1 VKQLGPA
8 RGIILARGWRRV
20 LTAFLAGAA
29 STLAMAPI
37 NLWPVMF
44 LTFPPLVWL
53 LDGLRPT
60 VAPLPGKVGWGDVRD
75 CISGAFAIGWCFGFG
90 YFLAGLYWIGS
101 AFLVDAKTF
110 GWLLPFAVTLLP
122 AYLAVF
128 TGLGLVA
135 ARLLWTPS
143 RFRVLT
149 LAATLSSAEWLRGH
163 MFTGF
168 PWNAFGYALT
178 TPLPL
183 AECVAIFGI
192 WGLTFVAVAVFASPA
207 LLADVRRR
215 SLAPLAMAGCALAL
229 LAAYGAVRLA
239 SNPTE
244 MVDGVRLRIMQ
255 PNIPQDE
262 RFSYAAKAQ
271 IMNRYVLMSQQADA
285 RVPPPYSYSRPWGR
299 GSLAGLPPSYTPPL
313 SNPPTQAGEG
323 RVREAGEAG
332 EGAGMP
338 AVPGRDGSV
347 GDPSGLHGVTHLIW
361 PESAFPFFLAREP
374 DALSVIAGMLGPDTT
389 LITGAARPAGPTPG
403 QGVKHAYNSVYV
415 IDHSGSILANYDKLH
430 LVPFGEYLPFQDLL
444 ERAGLTQ
451 LTNVPGGF
459 LPGTQRRKIAVPGAP
474 DMLPLIC
481 YEAIF
486 PAEAVPPGERPG
498 WLLNVTN
505 DAWFGIS
512 AGPYQHFQQ
521 ARVRAIEEG
530 LPLVRAANSGI
541 SAVVDPLG
549 RVIAA
554 LSLGHEGVLDEGLPR
569 AAPITIYARAG
580 DLLFLLLVVGVIAVS
595 LFILPKRESP
605 VRRHHRAN
613 L

>member
-1 VKQLGPA
+1 MKRFSPA
-8 RGIILARGWRRV
+8 NTVTLASGWCRV
-20 LTAFLAGAA
+20 LVAFLAGAA
-29 STLAMAPI
+29 STLALAPI
-37 NLWPVMF
+37 NAWPVMF
-44 LTFPPLVWL
+44 VTFPPLVWL
-53 LDGLRPT
+53 LDGTGAARQ
-60 VAPLPGKVGWGDVRD
+60 AGIGA
-75 CISGAFAIGWCFGFG
+75 AFAIGWWFGFG
-90 YFLAGLYWIGS
+90 YFLGGLYWVGS

-110 GWLLPFAVTLLP
+110 GWLLPFAVTMLP
-122 AYLAVF
+122 AGLAVF
-128 TGLGLVA
+128 TGIGFVV

-149 LAATLSSAEWLRGH
+149 LAAALSSAEWLRGH

-192 WGLTFVAVAVFASPA
+192 WGLTFVAVAVFATPA
-207 LLADVRRR
+207 VLADAARR
-215 SLAPLAMAGCALAL
+215 SLTPVALAGCTLAT
-229 LAAYGAVRLA
+229 LAAYGGLRLA

-244 MVDGVRLRIMQ
+244 MVDSVRLRIMQ

-271 IMNRYVLMSQQADA
+271 IMNRYVLMSQRAGGA
-285 RVPPPYSYSRPWGR
+285 VPPPN
-299 GSLAGLPPSYTPPL
+299 PL
-313 SNPPTQAGEG
+313 SRAGEG
-323 RVREAGEAG
+323 RAG
-332 EGAGMP
+332 
-338 AVPGRDGSV
+338 DSN
-347 GDPSGLHGVTHLIW
+347 GLRGVTHLIW
-361 PESAFPFFLAREP
+361 PESAFPFFLTREP
-374 DALSVIAGMLGPDTT
+374 DALSMIADMLAPNTT
-389 LITGAARPAGPTPG
+389 LIAGAARPAESAAGG
-403 QGVKHAYNSVYV
+403 GEKRAYNSLFV
-415 IDHSGSILANYDKLH
+415 IDRSGSILATYDKLH

-459 LPGTQRRKIAVPGAP
+459 LPGEQRRRVAVPGAP

-486 PAEAVPPGERPG
+486 PGEAVPKGERPG

-512 AGPYQHFQQ
+512 AGPHQHFQQ

-530 LPLVRAANSGI
+530 LPLIRAANSGI
-541 SAVVDPLG
+541 SAVIDPLG

-554 LSLGHEGVLDEGLPR
+554 LPLGSDGVLDAALPR
-569 AAPITIYARAG
+569 PAQITIYARIG
-580 DLLFLLLVVGVIAVS
+580 DLLFIVAVVGTMAAS
-595 LFILPKRESP
+595 LLILLKREHSAP
-605 VRRHHRAN
+605 MHQ
-613 L
+613 LGELMSES